1 MLQAKLMSTKNV
13 EQLTPSQCRAARGL
27 LGMTQPDLAF
37 AAGLGLSTIVDF
49 ERSRRKVSAEAARLI
64 REALVRAGIE
74 FIDENGGGFGVRMRK
89 RQSAKKQK
97 VRSK

>member
-1 MLQAKLMSTKNV
+1 MSQKGSRSKLASA
-13 EQLTPSQCRAARGL
+13 EQIRAARAL
-27 LGMTQPDLAF
+27 LDWSQTQLAGR
-37 AAGLGLSTIVDF
+37 ASLSLPTVKRV
-49 ERSRRKVSAEAARLI
+49 ETGQGPRVSEKARLAI
-64 REALVRAGIE
+64 RGALELGGIE